1 MADEK
6 DIEALK
12 WYVSEGIT
20 DVIDDTSQ
28 EKMIPTE
35 GVQPSLSRIR
45 ANNCKNLE
53 ELKNAVSNFE
63 ECKIKKTA
71 TNTVFADG
79 VSNAPIMLI
88 GEAPGAA
95 EDEQAIPFCGPS
107 GKLLDAMLHSIGIS
121 RKKNAYISN
130 CLFWRPPGNR
140 RPTDEEIE
148 LCKPFLEKHIAL
160 IQPKLLI
167 LVGSTAV
174 TSFLGKQY
182 QISKIRREYFEYSNE
197 YLNKPLPVTAL
208 FHPAYLLRQPMQ
220 KQTTWYDL
228 LYVQD
233 LLQRF

>member
-1 MADEK
+1 MTDEK

-12 WYVSEGIT
+12 WYVSEDIT
-20 DVIDDTSQ
+20 DVIDDAAQ
-28 EKMIPTE
+28 KKIILIEA
-35 GVQPSLSRIR
+35 GQPSLSRII
-45 ANNCKNLE
+45 ANNCHNLE
-53 ELKNAVSNFE
+53 ELKNAVSHFE

-79 VSNAPIMLI
+79 VINAPIMLI

-107 GKLLDAMLHSIGIS
+107 GKLLDAMLNSIGIS
-121 RKKNAYISN
+121 RNKNAYISN
-130 CLFWRPPGNR
+130 CIFWRPPANR
-140 RPTDEEIE
+140 RPTDEEID

-160 IQPKLLI
+160 IKPKLLI

-174 TSFLGKQY
+174 TAFLGKQN
-182 QISKIRREYFEYSNE
+182 QISKIRREYFKYSNE
-197 YLNKPLPVTAL
+197 YLDKPLSVTAL

-228 LYVQD
+228 LYIKD
-233 LLQRF
+233 LLQRL